1 MLKKIIN
8 ISLWI
13 IALLIIVLGLSFANK
28 NQQKT
33 KLTKPVIKID
43 YASEDR
49 FIDENDVLK
58 EVVQST
64 NDTSRL
70 LNSLDVT
77 QIEER
82 LKNNFAIKDAQ
93 VYKTID
99 GKLEVLV
106 LQNRPI
112 VRIINN
118 KNESYYIDEDGF
130 LMPTSTKFTARL
142 LVVNGN
148 IFSRYTSYNNQKL
161 DLMEDSLKATTLLDE
176 LYQLATFIDGSEFW
190 KAQIEQIYV
199 NKELEIELI
208 PKVGNHIIVFGKPN
222 NINAKFK
229 KLIVFYEKGLSKTG
243 WNEYSKV
250 DLSYK
255 NQIVCTKIYN

>member
-1 MLKKIIN
+1 MKKIIN
-8 ISLWI
+8 IALWI
-13 IALLIIVLGLSFANK
+13 IALSLMVVGLSFANK
-28 NQQKT
+28 NQQKQ

-43 YASEDR
+43 FASENR

-58 EVVQST
+58 EVIQKE
-64 NDTSRL
+64 NDATRL

-82 LKNNFAIKDAQ
+82 LKNNFAIKNAQ

-99 GKLEVLV
+99 GKLEVSV
-106 LQNRPI
+106 VQNRPI

>member
-1 MLKKIIN
+1 MKKIIH
-8 ISLWI
+8 IILWFLSLS
-13 IALLIIVLGLSFANK
+13 IIVVGLGFANK

-43 YASEDR
+43 YASENR
-49 FIDENDVLK
+49 FIDESDVLK
-58 EVVQST
+58 EIVQSA
-64 NDTSRL
+64 NDTSKL
-70 LNSLDVT
+70 LNALDVT

-82 LKNNFAIKDAQ
+82 LKNHFAIKDAQ

-99 GKLEVLV
+99 GKLEVSV

-112 VRIINN
+112 VRVINN
-118 KNESYYIDEDGF
+118 KNESFYIDEDGF
-130 LMPTSTKFTARL
+130 LMSTSTKFTARL
-142 LVVNGN
+142 LVANGN
-148 IFSRYTSYNNQKL
+148 IFSRYNSYAMQKL
-161 DLMEDSLKATTLLDE
+161 DLMEDSVKAITLLDE
-176 LYQLATFIDGSEFW
+176 LYQIAAFIDGSDFW

-222 NINAKFK
+222 NIESKFK
-229 KLIVFYEKGLSKTG
+229 KLLVFYEKGLSKTG

-250 DLSYK
+250 NLSYK

>member
-1 MLKKIIN
+1 MKKIIN
-8 ISLWI
+8 IALWL
-13 IALLIIVLGLSFANK
+13 IALSLIVVGLSFANK
-28 NQQKT
+28 NQQKV
-33 KLTKPVIKID
+33 KLTTPIIKID
-43 YASEDR
+43 YASENR

-58 EVVQST
+58 EVIQT
-64 NDTSRL
+64 ENDTTRL
-70 LNSLDVT
+70 LNLLDVA

-82 LKNNFAIKDAQ
+82 LKNNFAIKNAQ
-93 VYKTID
+93 VYKTVD
-99 GKLEVLV
+99 GKLEVSV
-106 LQNRPI
+106 VQNRPI
-112 VRIINN
+112 VRVINN

-148 IFSRYTSYNNQKL
+148 IFSRYTSYNKQKL
-161 DLMEDSLKATTLLDE
+161 DLMSDSLKATTLLDE

-243 WNEYSKV
+243 WNEYSKIN
-250 DLSYK
+250 LSYK